1 MPEHQEAVES
11 TETASTGTGENEET
25 HSEAEIQARTDIPR
39 EVKNALHK
47 ANKEATELRLKLKAQ
62 DDMEAKLR
70 EYEDRDKSDS
80 QKLQEERDALKT
92 ERDQLRSENLRR
104 DVADEKGLTPAQARR
119 LVGTTREELEADADA
134 VLEDFPVTTPKPVF
148 EDVGQ
153 GVRRD
158 GNAPRYR
165 QSQLTDHTFWL
176 ANKAD
181 IQLAM
186 AEGRIDPD

>member
-1 MPEHQEAVES
+1 MPDETTVVTDPVIPVPTAPEPDAPLGEGGKKALDAERKLREA
-11 TETASTGTGENEET
+11 ADKRA
-25 HSEAEIQARTDIPR
+25 SEAEQRI
-39 EVKNALHK
+39 
-47 ANKEATELRLKLKAQ
+47 KEF
-62 DDMEAKLR
+62 
-70 EYEDRDKSDS
+70 EDRDKSDA
-80 QKLQEERDALKT
+80 QKIQEERDQAVA
-92 ERDQLRSENLRR
+92 ERDRLRTQNLRR

-134 VLEDFPVTTPKPVF
+134 VIEDFPVTTPKPVF